1 MSRYAKIQIEAVYGE
16 ETAGIRPDTALCGV
30 MRSRIPIECRPVRH
44 PIDEWDAADAGLRF
58 ITDAVDHDYNRI
70 QKRQLDYRM
79 VKEVESADRPP
90 AEVKPYDKLGLE
102 KDIIIATIR
111 SIIQLLIIGYI
122 LTFVFE
128 SDSPIFIILMIM
140 LMIAAATQNIIKKGD
155 GIPGHHLDDR
165 PYPMV
170 LSLLFLN
177 KFKDEVDRSD
187 ETIELILSM
196 GGQPKVA
203 IDKSLKSAIQT
214 SMIPTIEA
222 QKTMGLVQLPGM
234 MSGLIIGGADPM
246 EAVMYQLLIL
256 FLILT
261 TAAMSSVMVGYMAYP
276 KLFNQK
282 MQFMERD
289 LPFVKYWS
297 ISSRLLSL
305 SSIRTSMWL
314 FSARCSSIGMFIM
327 HRRTSPIASSA

>member
-1 MSRYAKIQIEAVYGE
+1 MTFAQLSLSLVFIA
-16 ETAGIRPDTALCGV
+16 
-30 MRSRIPIECRPVRH
+30 IPLV
-44 PIDEWDAADAGLRF
+44 LTLF
-58 ITDAVDHDYNRI
+58 
-70 QKRQLDYRM
+70 L
-79 VKEVESADRPP
+79 
-90 AEVKPYDKLGLE
+90 KLGLE

-128 SDSPIFIILMIM
+128 SGSVIFIILMIM
-140 LMIAAATQNIIKKGD
+140 LMIAAATQNVIKKGE
-155 GIPGHHLDDR
+155 GIPGITLMIVITLVLVELVTMGIMLGFGII
-165 PYPMV
+165 PFTPEEVIPISGMVIGNCMV

-177 KFKDEVDRSD
+177 KFKDEVERSD

-196 GGQPKVA
+196 GGKPQTA

-234 MSGLIIGGADPM
+234 MSGLIIGGADPI
-246 EAVMYQLLIL
+246 EAVMYQLLVL

-261 TAAMSSVMVGYMAYP
+261 TASLSSVMVGYMSYP

-282 MQFMERD
+282 MQF
-289 LPFVKYWS
+289 
-297 ISSRLLSL
+297 
-305 SSIRTSMWL
+305 
-314 FSARCSSIGMFIM
+314 IGL
-327 HRRTSPIASSA
+327 TYDSK